1 MDKFSQFKLD
11 ILKEIGN
18 IGAGNAATSLSLLLN
33 KPINMTVPSVRIASF
48 DETMELAGGPE
59 HVVAV
64 VYLRMEGELEGS
76 MFFVLSIQQAVGF
89 IQKMT
94 GNPMFSFD
102 SEQLDEF
109 SLSALQEL
117 GNIIAGSY
125 LSALSDFTGMRI
137 SPSVPELGIDM
148 AGAILGYGLV
158 EFSQVGDFAIIID
171 TFLSESDVV
180 DEQDINGHFFLLPS
194 PESFGAIFNA
204 LGVNED

>member
-1 MDKFSQFKLD
+1 
-11 ILKEIGN
+11 
-18 IGAGNAATSLSLLLN
+18 
-33 KPINMTVPSVRIASF
+33 
-48 DETMELAGGPE
+48 
-59 HVVAV
+59 
-64 VYLRMEGELEGS
+64 

>member
-102 SEQLDEF
+102 YEQLDEF